1 MLSQLSHPPITK
13 IILFDQSLYKQLLD
27 FVKYFFCAAANCFTL
42 FLPFGSLPA
51 RKSIRASDDVVNIVI
66 SRRNGM
72 VLR

>member
-1 MLSQLSHPPITK
+1 
-13 IILFDQSLYKQLLD
+13 LD